1 MRTPYRDPSPN
12 PCSTRS
18 ARWETFTTR
27 SVNPERARR
36 SMRCAIRGRPAAV
49 ISGFGTR
56 SVSGRMRSPRPAASI
71 IAFTLVAARSSACD
85 GRLTFVEVI
94 KNTQQRRKFRVTRGN
109 GARIGDE
116 TGRILE
122 IATFAVAIVN
132 AREDAEYLQVTLQ
145 THPLEILIE
154 ASEIRIDR
162 QTDALRFF
170 PVSRGPVYD
179 ALLVPAQECIA
190 HERYDV
196 VADRAVHCIL
206 KIDYARIGIGHHQVA
221 RHEIAVH
228 VDLRLRERPPDQ
240 KVDGLRETLLQRGCQ
255 RQSEMA

>member
-36 SMRCAIRGRPAAV
+36 SIRCAIRGRPAAV

-85 GRLTFVEVI
+85 GRLTLVEVI
-94 KNTQQRRKFRVTRGN
+94 ENTQQRRKLRVTRGD

-116 TGRILE
+116 TGGILE
-122 IATFAVAIVN
+122 IATLAVAVVD
-132 AREDAEYLQVTLQ
+132 AREDAENLQVSLQ
-145 THPLEILIE
+145 AHPLEIMIE
-154 ASEIRIDR
+154 AAEIRVDR
-162 QTDALRFF
+162 QAAALGFF
-170 PVSRGPVYD
+170 PVSCRPVYD
-179 ALLVPAQECIA
+179 ALLVPGQECIA

-196 VADRAVHCIL
+196 VA
-206 KIDYARIGIGHHQVA
+206 
-221 RHEIAVH
+221 
-228 VDLRLRERPPDQ
+228 
-240 KVDGLRETLLQRGCQ
+240 
-255 RQSEMA
+255 